1 MTEDIYSGKII
12 LKKKNN
18 THFLLKI
25 HKSLEYL
32 PGQFIEIV
40 RKDKDQFL
48 EPRPYT
54 LISLDQKHVE
64 LYIGIV
70 ENGEYSNYLDQLK
83 INDTIYFKGPIGTP
97 LEKRINSKN
106 LIIIALGS
114 GITTYRAFI
123 HNNVSKY
130 DISLFFINR
139 EKDIF
144 FTKEFEELVKKNNN
158 FKFIEIIGKDRQNF
172 DLKKEIKENANY
184 LISGPP
190 KANEFYAQLLKKN
203 NVNDQ
208 NIIIG

>member
-1 MTEDIYSGKII
+1 MIQDIFSGKIVS
-12 LKKKNN
+12 KKKNN
-18 THFLLKI
+18 VHFLLKI
-25 HKSLEYL
+25 DKSLEYL
-32 PGQFIEIV
+32 PGQFITVFKKENG
-40 RKDKDQFL
+40 QFL
-48 EPRPYT
+48 KSKPYT
-54 LISLDQKHVE
+54 LANLNQEYVE

-70 ENGEYSNYLDQLK
+70 ENGEYSNYLDQLE
-83 INDTIYFKGPIGTP
+83 INDTIYFKGPIGNP
-97 LEKRINSKN
+97 LEKRVKSKN
-106 LIIIALGS
+106 LIIIALGC
-114 GITTYRAFI
+114 GIATYRAFI

-172 DLKKEIKENANY
+172 DLKKEIKKNANY

>member
-18 THFLLKI
+18 THSLLKI

-130 DISLFFINR
+130 DISLFSINK

-144 FTKEFEELVKKNNN
+144 FTKEFEELSRKNNN
-158 FKFIEIIGKDRQNF
+158 FKFIEIIGKDRQTF

-208 NIIIG
+208 NIIID